1 MAHRRSYQWRRL
13 FCAVLFT
20 GGAAFLAGAQ
30 EDEREP
36 LKALVEVSSGV
47 LSENKAFSL
56 IILVNHPRPGEVS
69 IKPPEFHDEFYLERL
84 RGSAH
89 LAKSG
94 LDTRQTP
101 PRAGERAADR
111 NRWTELELVIVP
123 VKQGTFTLGSFTI
136 STPYDTINT
145 LPLQLTVEAA
155 EEADAVPY
163 LFWTGTPPVR
173 VGEAAIATLKM
184 SGLGRGQKYPRSL
197 PLAAAAPKNAI
208 IEQLPIPE
216 PEQRGGA
223 ILKLKVLPLEGRE
236 VELSEYR
243 IRYQNTNL
251 RVPGL
256 TIKVSAAPPAAAPE
270 IPGKGDGA
278 EGVPFSFTPER
289 RLPHE
294 LPEAATP
301 PRLFSFLDGAA
312 YQSLLDG
319 ARERWRSGDYAAA
332 LARLRAGER
341 DLLCGPYFAGLRK
354 NAEARLGL
362 GLTAGE
368 HWRPSRL
375 FLLLG
380 GINALYLLAL
390 SGRALFRRFYR
401 AAPCRFPVKR
411 LLAAALIVLFAAGGF
426 AGGRARRG
434 QSAVL
439 HSGPAYEV
447 PEVSPREAV
456 FFNEGT
462 PVSIRTRGGAWLY
475 AEAENGD
482 QGWIQREQA
491 VLY

>member
-1 MAHRRSYQWRRL
+1 MDQWRRF
-13 FCAVLFT
+13 FCAALFT
-20 GGAAFLAGAQ
+20 GIAALLFGIYDD
-30 EDEREP
+30 DEREP
-36 LKALVEVSSGV
+36 LKALVEVSTGV

-56 IILVNHPRPGEVS
+56 IILVNHPHPGEVS
-69 IKPPEFHDEFYLERL
+69 IKPPEFHEEFYLERL

-94 LDTRQTP
+94 PDTRQP
-101 PRAGERAADR
+101 AARSGERAADR

-145 LPLQLTVEAA
+145 LPLQLNVEAA
-155 EEADAVPY
+155 EEAHAVPY
-163 LFWTGTPPVR
+163 LFWTGVPPVR

-256 TIKVSAAPPAAAPE
+256 TIKINAAPPAAAEPE
-270 IPGKGDGA
+270 APGKEGEA
-278 EGVPFSFTPER
+278 EDALFSYTPER
-289 RLPHE
+289 RIPRD
-294 LPEAATP
+294 LPEEASP
-301 PRLFSFLDGAA
+301 PRLVSFFDGKA
-312 YQSLLDG
+312 YQALLEG
-319 ARERWRSGDYAAA
+319 ARERWYSGDYAAA

-341 DLLCGPYFAGLRK
+341 DLLSGAYFAALRK
-354 NAEARLGL
+354 RAETHLGL
-362 GLTAGE
+362 GLMTGE
-368 HWRPSRL
+368 LWRPSRL

-380 GINALYLLAL
+380 GINAFYLLML
-390 SGRALFRRFYR
+390 SGRTLFRRVFR
-401 AAPCRFPVKR
+401 AASCRFPVKR
-411 LLAAALIVLFAAGGF
+411 MIAASVIVLFAA
-426 AGGRARRG
+426 AGYAEGRSQRG
-434 QSAVL
+434 RSAVL

-447 PEVSPREAV
+447 PEVSPKEAA
-456 FFNEGT
+456 FFKEGT
-462 PVSIRTRGGAWLY
+462 PVSIRTRGGAWIY

-482 QGWIQREQA
+482 QGWIPREQA
-491 VLY
+491 VWY